1 MIKTEQ
7 HAEAPEQVQIQK
19 LLDGIAEKKQKL
31 EDAKI
36 ILKSYKIKS
45 DRLDDLKSAAKELRE
60 QIKEE
65 KDRIEDEFYEDKD
78 YEQAKNDELT
88 YKNEI
93 KENTGELSAILHK
106 KYKAPDLQTEDHT
119 VNGEM
124 VKLQLQFVPDIY
136 LNGKSLK

>member
-1 MIKTEQ
+1 MIETEQ
-7 HAEAPEQVQIQK
+7 HAEAPEQVKISN
-19 LLDGIAEKKQKL
+19 LLVEIAEKKQKL

-65 KDRIEDEFYEDKD
+65 KDRIEDEFYEDQD

-93 KENTGELSAILHK
+93 KEKTGELSMILHK
-106 KYKAPDLQTEDHT
+106 KYKAPELQTEDHT

-136 LNGKSLK
+136 LNGKALK